1 MRALPGRKNYGR
13 HLHHCAKCEHRGCF
27 AGTGGSGD
35 EERFSSAPVPPAGD
49 AVIRLGRK
57 MPSAREFRHAQRT
70 FSREIV
76 SDITPG
82 SGMRLIAE
90 VQPKTAGR
98 DSCDFLLH

>member
-1 MRALPGRKNYGR
+1 MQVYLTAEFILLK
-13 HLHHCAKCEHRGCF
+13 HA
-27 AGTGGSGD
+27 SW
-35 EERFSSAPVPPAGD
+35 
-49 AVIRLGRK
+49 LG
-57 MPSAREFRHAQRT
+57 
-70 FSREIV
+70 EIV